1 MTYCVEAERARY
13 LSKFSAFYSPPLAR
27 SRIAPK
33 ASDRE
38 SHGRN
43 AKSEGQSE
51 PGDERGPIASPG
63 VLLTIVRS
71 AGCRLACRNLCL
83 LKLKLLSCCA
93 HQRVEPITRMTL
105 TAQRLFGFVMRP
117 PCRVAREVRVDALVY
132 AGP

>member
-51 PGDERGPIASPG
+51 PGDERGPKASPG
-63 VLLTIVRS
+63 PPLSGRPG
-71 AGCRLACRNLCL
+71 AGLR
-83 LKLKLLSCCA
+83 
-93 HQRVEPITRMTL
+93 
-105 TAQRLFGFVMRP
+105 
-117 PCRVAREVRVDALVY
+117 
-132 AGP
+132 AGICVC